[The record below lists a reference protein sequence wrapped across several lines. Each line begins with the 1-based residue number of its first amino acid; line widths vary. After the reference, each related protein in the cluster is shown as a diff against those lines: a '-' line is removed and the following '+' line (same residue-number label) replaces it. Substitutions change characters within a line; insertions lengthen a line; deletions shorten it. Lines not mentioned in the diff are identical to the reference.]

1 MLSAPSVVIRDKS
14 PIMADL
20 ADLPIKFLW
29 ATFCKSVVTAQ
40 ETGDI
45 NINGVL
51 TGLAAEGAVQVNPDG
66 TIAKNIAIQ
75 LGSVTV
81 VAFFQRQLALDQEIN
96 ADVDLEI
103 LIPTREPQTV
113 QRPIKIEAEKDHAI
127 LNIKVEGVGYLL
139 PNAEGSYSNVCTVR
153 YLHEGQEIGRAELP
167 VRTKLSTP
175 VA

>member
-1 MLSAPSVVIRDKS
+1 
-14 PIMADL
+14 MADL
-20 ADLPIKFLW
+20 PTGLPINFLW
-29 ATFCKSVVTAQ
+29 ATFCKSVVTAK

-51 TGLAAEGAVQVNPDG
+51 TGLAAEGAVQIAPDG

-81 VAFFQRQLALDQEIN
+81 VSFFQRLLPLEQEIN
-96 ADVDLEI
+96 ANVDLEI
-103 LIPTREPQTV
+103 LIPTREPQIV
-113 QRPIKIEAEKDHAI
+113 PRPIKIEADKDHAI
-127 LNIKVEGVGYLL
+127 LNIKVEGVGYFL

-153 YLHEGQEIGRAELP
+153 YLYEGQELGRAELP
-167 VRTKLSTP
+167 VRTRLRAP